1 MQKNLSSIPLRT
13 SNVPYGAAPK
23 FHGDQL
29 VDMKYLV
36 WRLSISQST
45 INRYIAEGRFPPK
58 IYVTDRR
65 VRWRLSDVEE
75 WLQKREQLQ
84 RNQVVAF
91 PMDGPHNIFKPC

>member
-1 MQKNLSSIPLRT
+1 MQKSLSPLSLRATNIPYAAA
-13 SNVPYGAAPK
+13 SN

-29 VDMKYLV
+29 VDTKYLV

-75 WLQKREQLQ
+75 WLQKRAQLQ

-91 PMDGPHNIFKPC
+91 PIDGPHNIFKP